1 MIVSISGIE
10 RSGSTVTYN
19 IVRLILEAMGYKV
32 VPQGNEYRGR
42 QPNEGEAILYKIHT
56 YSPRIAAEADHI
68 FLTDRNIED
77 VKASMERFYGKKPS
91 KEKVANARAW
101 LMGWNRCEESH
112 MIAYERFENDK
123 LVLIRWACDILGADI
138 DAFEIL
144 RQFNSIGLPDEGQDS
159 ESLFFHNH
167 ITSR

>member
-19 IVRLILEAMGYKV
+19 IVRLILKEMGYTV
-32 VPQGNEYRGR
+32 IPQGNEYRGR

-56 YSPRIAAEADHI
+56 YSPRIAEEADHI

-91 KEKVANARAW
+91 KEKVANAKAW
-101 LMGWNRCEESH
+101 LMGWNRCDHSY
-112 MIAYERFENDK
+112 MIAYERFEADK
-123 LVLIRWACDILGADI
+123 LVLIRWVKDIL
-138 DAFEIL
+138 DANVDEFTIL
-144 RQFNSIGLPDEGQDS
+144 RQFNSIGLPDEGQDE
-159 ESLFFHNH
+159 ESLFYSNH